1 MVSVVEIYVFTM
13 TILKKLISNL
23 KVKTYIMEVS
33 LDWKLFLS
41 PFILA
46 NLKSR
51 TSLRF
56 VYLSFKIFGPN
67 KQLRLS
73 LGSWK
78 LSTICKWKFQLQY
91 KLINSRLGDNTR
103 FSTNLFHKLTLFKP
117 YNQYEA
123 VYKYWLWTNHQQIN
137 MFWHDKLICISENG
151 VIRAVHLQQPY
162 YD

>member
-1 MVSVVEIYVFTM
+1 MVSLVEIYVFTM
-13 TILKKLISNL
+13 KILKKLISNL

-33 LDWKLFLS
+33 LDWKLFSS

-67 KQLRLS
+67 KTTAIVTGQLKALP
-73 LGSWK
+73 
-78 LSTICKWKFQLQY
+78 ICKWKSQLQY
-91 KLINSRLGDNTR
+91 KLINSRLGYNTR

-123 VYKYWLWTNHQQIN
+123 VYRYWLWTNHQQ